1 MNARKKVSAAEI
13 RYAFVNNV
21 QLLGFPDTSDK
32 DDPTATNSTNTT
44 KSTKSRRNRIPF
56 GPKMFAEVNQ
66 HGFNAI
72 IYFLLIRLNPEH
84 YKQHFDTCWPV
95 YDSNQQRAF
104 RKLVL
109 VELRSFENLSQIP
122 RGLAQASLLANPK
135 GARADRLMWHLSS
148 YVLREVVAR
157 DHGSTYSAAL
167 NMLPK
172 ASGELTNLSVPAQ
185 KIQLRGLIRATEAQA
200 TYREQMFREQLAAA
214 AATQSCMIKK
224 AESLTSDLRALESHK
239 AVLTERVKVID
250 SNYNQ
255 GIQLDDTINPSSSI
269 ARVEELVRGW
279 DETAQ
284 NLNQEVRD
292 GWEKLEPMLTMDN
305 KNSLGLNE
313 NETVLMARARKI
325 DWMNSN
331 PKKEGETDTE
341 YVKRMEKALK

>member
-122 RGLAQASLLANPK
+122 RGLAQSK
-135 GARADRLMWHLSS
+135 GGKS
-148 YVLREVVAR
+148 
-157 DHGSTYSAAL
+157 
-167 NMLPK
+167 
-172 ASGELTNLSVPAQ
+172 
-185 KIQLRGLIRATEAQA
+185 
-200 TYREQMFREQLAAA
+200 
-214 AATQSCMIKK
+214 
-224 AESLTSDLRALESHK
+224 
-239 AVLTERVKVID
+239 
-250 SNYNQ
+250 
-255 GIQLDDTINPSSSI
+255 
-269 ARVEELVRGW
+269 
-279 DETAQ
+279 
-284 NLNQEVRD
+284 
-292 GWEKLEPMLTMDN
+292 
-305 KNSLGLNE
+305 
-313 NETVLMARARKI
+313 
-325 DWMNSN
+325 
-331 PKKEGETDTE
+331 
-341 YVKRMEKALK
+341 